1 MFFFCTLQ
9 DNENADHFE
18 FVFEENSDRKSHD
31 YFDVIVFE
39 KPRFQ
44 KVLCPHSNKKPV
56 FSYSSCLKSI
66 FKLLHFHDR
75 LVLMVGLRVE
85 LKPIFVMWMGLNI
98 NPKISVCYS
107 SHSLHI
113 EKYFERAFLCN
124 SIFIANGYM

>member
-1 MFFFCTLQ
+1 MQ
-9 DNENADHFE
+9 IYHFE

-66 FKLLHFHDR
+66 FKQLHFHDR

-98 NPKISVCYS
+98 NPKISV
-107 SHSLHI
+107 LHI
-113 EKYFERAFLCN
+113 EKYFERVFLCN
-124 SIFIANGYM
+124 NIFIPNEYM